1 MKYSRNG
8 ISLGATLILWSENH
22 GKYSMYGIDF
32 PRAFG
37 LAFGKR
43 PKEISVGKWLRSIER
58 GFAQAENNHFKP
70 LIRGVPRAIDHVT
83 NR

>member
-8 ISLGATLILWSENH
+8 ISLGATSILWSENH

-37 LAFGKR
+37 LASENVQKKLVWANGCDQSSAASHR
-43 PKEISVGKWLRSIER
+43 LRTTTSS
-58 GFAQAENNHFKP
+58 H
-70 LIRGVPRAIDHVT
+70 
-83 NR
+83 